1 MNKPYKLVFCLIL
14 LMVVGCQKSKF
25 HIDGH
30 ITGMKNGSYVM
41 LFKFKGDT
49 IFSVDTAMIQNDRF
63 IFEGPEYLDDISIL
77 TAGNYPDKV
86 KATEV
91 ILDKGNIVVNLDS
104 VPLVT
109 GSPMNDIYHS
119 FKNKYAEYRAKIDT
133 VIKNGVDP
141 EKYPTDPKLQVL
153 QDSIREYKLSFILD
167 NINNPVG
174 LRLFKNDI
182 IHDNIDD
189 SMFQVILG
197 QIPPKFHS
205 DRLIVESIESK
216 RISLEKNAQRLKLV
230 GKKYIDFDL
239 ITPENKAVKLSDYMG
254 HSKFTVIEFWA
265 SWCSPCITEVPKLNE
280 VYSKYKDKG
289 LKIISIS
296 LDTRMND
303 WQRVIKQVN
312 APWIHLSDLKGTPS
326 SLTEAY
332 GVAGVPHTLLINEN
346 GIITAVKVNGQGLE
360 MILEQVLG
368 DGKQE

>member
-1 MNKPYKLVFCLIL
+1 MKILNQLIACLLL
-14 LMVVGCQKSKF
+14 LMVVGCQKPKF

-49 IFSVDTAMIQNDRF
+49 IFSADTTTIQNNHF
-63 IFEGPEYLDDISIL
+63 IFEGPEFLDDVSIL

-91 ILDKGNIVVNLDS
+91 VLDKGNIIVNLDS

-109 GSPMNDIYHS
+109 GSAMNDNYNW
-119 FKNKYAEYRAKIDT
+119 FKKKYADYSAKIAT
-133 VIKNGVDP
+133 AIKNGADP
-141 EKYPTDPKLQVL
+141 EKYPTDSKLQVL
-153 QDSIREYKLSFILD
+153 YDSIRDYKLFFILD
-167 NINNPVG
+167 NIKNPVG

-182 IHDNIDD
+182 IHNNIDD
-189 SMFQVILG
+189 SMFQVILS
-197 QIPPKFHS
+197 QIPQKFLS
-205 DRLIVESIESK
+205 DRLIVESIEDK
-216 RISLEKNAQRLKLV
+216 RISLEKNAQRLTLA

-239 ITPENKAVKLSDYMG
+239 LTPENKAVKLSDYMG

-265 SWCSPCITEVPKLNE
+265 SWCAPCIAEVPKLNE

-303 WQRVIKQVN
+303 WQRVIKEVN

-326 SLTEAY
+326 ALTEAY
-332 GVAGVPHTLLINEN
+332 GVLGVPHSLLIDEN
-346 GIITAVKVNGQGLE
+346 GIITAVKVNGQVLE
-360 MILEQVLG
+360 MILEQALG
-368 DGKQE
+368 DVKK